1 MRSLET
7 LTDIFFEANPPP
19 NVDSLHIISKHL
31 TNRSVSVQNVQM
43 RITVFTQ
50 TQRGP
55 RIWDRLVCSEA
66 RAALFLFIS
75 GTSSGD
81 LAGMFEVNKWSMLVF
96 PFFFFY

>member
-50 TQRGP
+50 ISLISFYSNSARSSADLGP
-55 RIWDRLVCSEA
+55 AGVFW
-66 RAALFLFIS
+66 
-75 GTSSGD
+75 GSSGFI
-81 LAGMFEVNKWSMLVF
+81 LIYLWNIKWRPGGNVWSK
-96 PFFFFY
+96 